1 VNDPRAFGAALAGRR
16 LFPYDIDL
24 GRVSVSSLVYC
35 GSEDEPDRDRRTAQ
49 ALGVEFHELNR
60 LDHRTGLSATDQ
72 VMAVVEPF
80 LEALPSL

>member
-1 VNDPRAFGAALAGRR
+1 MNDPRAFGAALAGRR

-24 GRVSVSSLVYC
+24 GLVAVPSLVYS

-49 ALGVEFHELNR
+49 ALRVEFHELSG
-60 LDHRTGLSATDQ
+60 LDHRTGLSATDR

-80 LEALPSL
+80 LAAPASP